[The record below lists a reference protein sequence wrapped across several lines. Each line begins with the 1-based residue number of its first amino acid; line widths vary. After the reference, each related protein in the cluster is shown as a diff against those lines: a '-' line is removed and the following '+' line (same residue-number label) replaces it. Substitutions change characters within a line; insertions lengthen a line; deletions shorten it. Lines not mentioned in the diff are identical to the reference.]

1 MKINKDDI
9 KKRIIYR
16 ASYRGTKELDVLIS
30 SFVNK
35 IINDL
40 NDEDLLKLEKFVN
53 LDDQKLIKL
62 NNKFN
67 DSGNVFLNKILK
79 KFHKFKPI

>member
-9 KKRIIYR
+9 KKKIIYR
-16 ASYRGTKELDVLIS
+16 ASYRGTKELDILIS
-30 SFVNK
+30 SFVIK

-40 NDEDLLKLEKFVN
+40 SNEELNQLEKFVN

-62 NNKFN
+62 NKSFN
-67 DSGNVFLNKILK
+67 DSGNEFLNKILK
-79 KFHKFKPI
+79 QFHKFKPI